1 MVTHRSCPG
10 YVDEPFAS
18 LVADYPGAEA
28 YPPGD
33 FRVEWGPVFHR
44 GRLDGSARVLV
55 IGQDPATHEA
65 ISRRVLVGEA
75 GQRVQGLLARLG
87 ITHSYVMLNVYLYS
101 VFGQAAGYRH
111 VKDPDIVD
119 YRHRWLDAVLLD
131 SASPSVTPSVTPSVA
146 SSGVTAVI
154 ALGTLAKR
162 AFGLW
167 EDSSPEREARSRRL
181 HLAAVRHPTYAE
193 GSARASGQP
202 LEDTTAAQLADWSA
216 HLPALGAAVSPEVT
230 PNLRSYGESWTER
243 DLVAI
248 PEQDLPPGAPAWWR
262 AVDAWAVRD
271 GADAQEKRATIR
283 VAVPKGARSWP
294 TL

>member
-1 MVTHRSCPG
+1 MVMHRSCPG

-18 LVADYPGAEA
+18 LVADYPGVEA
-28 YPPGD
+28 YSPAD

-55 IGQDPATHEA
+55 IGQDPAAHEA
-65 ISRRVLVGEA
+65 ISRRILVGEA

-87 ITHSYVMLNVYLYS
+87 LTHSYVMLNVYLYS

-111 VKDPDIVD
+111 VKDPEIVE

-131 SASPSVTPSVTPSVA
+131 PEVSPN
-146 SSGVTAVI
+146 VTAVI

-162 AFGLW
+162 AFGVW
-167 EDSSPEREARSRRL
+167 EGSSPERAARAATL

-202 LEDTTAAQLADWSA
+202 LEDTTAAQLADWSG
-216 HLPALGAAVSPEVT
+216 HLAALGAVVVPEVT
-230 PNLRSYGESWTER
+230 PNLRPYGETWTEQ

-248 PEQDLPPGAPAWWR
+248 PEQDLPAGSPSWWR
-262 AVDAWAVRD
+262 AVDSWAVRE
-271 GADAQEKRATIR
+271 GPDAQEKRASIR
-283 VAVPKGARSWP
+283 VTVPKGARSWP

>member
-1 MVTHRSCPG
+1 MVVHRSCLG
-10 YVDEPFAS
+10 YGDEPFAA

-28 YPPGD
+28 YPAGD
-33 FRVEWGPVFHR
+33 FRIEWGPVFHR

-101 VFGQAAGYRH
+101 VFGQSAGYRH
-111 VKDPDIVD
+111 VKDPAIVA
-119 YRHRWLDAVLLD
+119 YRHRWFDAVLLD
-131 SASPSVTPSVTPSVA
+131 
-146 SSGVTAVI
+146 SGVTAVI

-162 AFGLW
+162 AFGVW
-167 EDSSPEREARSRRL
+167 EDSSPERSGRAEGI
-181 HLAAVRHPTYAE
+181 HLAAIRHPTYAE

-202 LEDTTAAQLADWSA
+202 LEDTTAAQLADWSG
-216 HLPALGAAVSPEVT
+216 HLPALAAAVLPEVT
-230 PNLRSYGESWTER
+230 PNPKPYGESWAEQ
-243 DLVAI
+243 DLVGI

-271 GADAQEKRATIR
+271 GADAQEKRSTIR
-283 VAVPKGARSWP
+283 VTVPKGARSWP